1 LKLVEICFFLQVLFC
16 YGFNLNFTTFNQKV
30 CKIILLNQHCCFCNY
45 SSYDISD
52 TYIIR
57 CL

>member
-30 CKIILLNQHCCFCNY
+30 CKILLLNQHCCFCYY
-45 SSYDISD
+45 SSS
-52 TYIIR
+52 
-57 CL
+57 